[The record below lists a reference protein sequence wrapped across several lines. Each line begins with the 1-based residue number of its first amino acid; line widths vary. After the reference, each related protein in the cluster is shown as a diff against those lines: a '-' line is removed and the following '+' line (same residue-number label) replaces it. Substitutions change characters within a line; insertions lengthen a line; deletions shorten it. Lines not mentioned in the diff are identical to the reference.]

1 LIDIFLLQKEF
12 QKYKDERRRKMERE
26 NLITI
31 LILQKQVLWDKIKEI
46 KNNYNTATVHNS
58 LIN

>member
-1 LIDIFLLQKEF
+1 MKEE
-12 QKYKDERRRKMERE
+12 ERRNRE

-46 KNNYNTATVHNS
+46 RNNYNTATVHNS